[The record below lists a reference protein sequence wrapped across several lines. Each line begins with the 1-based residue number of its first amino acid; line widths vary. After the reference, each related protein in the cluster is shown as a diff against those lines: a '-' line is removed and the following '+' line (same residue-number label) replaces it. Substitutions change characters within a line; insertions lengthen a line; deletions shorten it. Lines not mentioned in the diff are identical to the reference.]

1 MMEQDQKTQ
10 QPVSPPIQISID
22 MTVGDDSSATR
33 LAKVKHQGFEETVRV
48 LNRVL
53 RKMNAGVVLKIEKV
67 EQEQGVVESPPA
79 PPELERGVGYT
90 TVSSEEPVA
99 VTRA

>member
-1 MMEQDQKTQ
+1 MEQNQKTQ

-33 LAKVKHQGFEETVRV
+33 LAKVKHQGLEETVRV

-53 RKMNAGVVLKIEKV
+53 RKMNAGMKIKLEKV
-67 EQEQGVVESPPA
+67 EQHPLLSDVSSPD
-79 PPELERGVGYT
+79 PPDEPGDIDY
-90 TVSSEEPVA
+90 SAISEEPVA

>member
-1 MMEQDQKTQ
+1 MEQNQKTQ

-33 LAKVKHQGFEETVRV
+33 LAKVKHQGLEETVRV

-53 RKMNAGVVLKIEKV
+53 QKMNAGSILKLEKIEPDQHIDV
-67 EQEQGVVESPPA
+67 SSPY
-79 PPELERGVGYT
+79 PPDEPGDIGY
-90 TVSSEEPVA
+90 VSVSEEPVA